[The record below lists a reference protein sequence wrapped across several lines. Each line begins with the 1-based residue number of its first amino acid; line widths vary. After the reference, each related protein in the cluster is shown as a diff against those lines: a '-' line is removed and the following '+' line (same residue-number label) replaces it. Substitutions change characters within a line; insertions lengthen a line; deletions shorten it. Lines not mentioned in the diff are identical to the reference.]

1 MMEKAIKQR
10 LLGGVVL
17 VAGAVLFL
25 PVLLDGSGASLTIPP
40 LPKAPEV
47 SGVEAMAPQLDQKV
61 AETEQAVDAAHA
73 GRDEAQAEASA
84 PVAGEG
90 GDVAPD
96 AAALAGGDTAA
107 ATAPAVSAKPV
118 AATAAT
124 STTAAAAAKAAA
136 TPPAAAAAKPAAPA
150 AVPAKPAVT
159 TPVPAKPLPMPAP
172 VAATAP
178 AKPVAP
184 AVTASA
190 KPVAKEAPAAKP
202 GTDKALPAAWL
213 VQVGVFSSRDKA
225 QSLVQQ
231 LRRKGYAAV
240 LSPQGG
246 AFKVVVGPELNRSVA
261 DSIKARLAADP
272 ELRLN
277 GWVQAYKP

>member
-40 LPKAPEV
+40 LPKAPQV

-73 GRDEAQAEASA
+73 GRDEAQSEAA
-84 PVAGEG
+84 GPVAGEGG

-96 AAALAGGDTAA
+96 AAALAGGEPAS
-107 ATAPAVSAKPV
+107 ATAPAVPAPAKPV
-118 AATAAT
+118 AATT
-124 STTAAAAAKAAA
+124 AAAAKAAA
-136 TPPAAAAAKPAAPA
+136 TPATPPAAAPAKPAA
-150 AVPAKPAVT
+150 T
-159 TPVPAKPLPMPAP
+159 TPVPAKPVVATPAPAKPLPTPAP
-172 VAATAP
+172 VAAPAP

-184 AVTASA
+184 TVATPA
-190 KPVAKEAPAAKP
+190 KPVAKEAPAARP
-202 GTDKALPAAWL
+202 VADKALPGAWL

-246 AFKVVVGPELNRSVA
+246 AFKVVIGPELNRSVA
-261 DSIKARLAADP
+261 DSIKSRLAADP